1 MGLGIGGLGFKLG
14 FKVLCLG
21 LGFNLILGF
30 SLRTWF
36 GFQFGFGFGFGL
48 EILDFGFGFGFGFG
62 FEFGFENLGLGFRVL
77 VWCGSSLGLGLGP
90 LGLGSSRLPRYYKRV
105 VKKRLKL
112 LKKKLDALSH
122 RSFLVTFLFTRD
134 YLKYLKLF
142 IIDRFKSSNGNANT
156 LTGYLKYQTIA
167 AFLARISV

>member
-1 MGLGIGGLGFKLG
+1 VYYGSGAASSNTTQASRYPVRLFHQDGGRSIVLTLYAPTRLLPARDCVGHPCTAFEYRDRTGLAFRLHGCP
-14 FKVLCLG
+14 LCV
-21 LGFNLILGF
+21 
-30 SLRTWF
+30 S
-36 GFQFGFGFGFGL
+36 
-48 EILDFGFGFGFGFG
+48 
-62 FEFGFENLGLGFRVL
+62 
-77 VWCGSSLGLGLGP
+77 GP
-90 LGLGSSRLPRYYKRV
+90 SRLPRYYKRV

-142 IIDRFKSSNGNANT
+142 IIDRFKSSNGNANN

>member
-1 MGLGIGGLGFKLG
+1 MFHI
-14 FKVLCLG
+14 
-21 LGFNLILGF
+21 
-30 SLRTWF
+30 
-36 GFQFGFGFGFGL
+36 
-48 EILDFGFGFGFGFG
+48 
-62 FEFGFENLGLGFRVL
+62 
-77 VWCGSSLGLGLGP
+77 SS
-90 LGLGSSRLPRYYKRV
+90 SRYYKRV

-142 IIDRFKSSNGNANT
+142 IIDRFKSSNGNANN

-167 AFLARISV
+167 AFLARISVWHTNTKPLLSCLVHLIFPRMKAPVRPPRRIYWPIHENHCPSHQSAQRADSAEVQATNIKRGLVKLYLIATCFMPNQPMD